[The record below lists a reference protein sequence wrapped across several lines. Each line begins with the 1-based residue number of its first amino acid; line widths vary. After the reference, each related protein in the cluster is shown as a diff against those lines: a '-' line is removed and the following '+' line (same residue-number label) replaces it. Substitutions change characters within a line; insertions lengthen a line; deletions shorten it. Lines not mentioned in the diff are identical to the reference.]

1 MLLLVPV
8 LTVLIQAFMKTSQ
21 LEKRIIILRLIYEIR
36 SQSAFTTVCL
46 FYALVFSFAKVTYC
60 LIPLAE
66 EFKHFLLE
74 LPFNES
80 YFMALSYLIPSDY
93 THPSFEVLKA
103 PQKH

>member
-46 FYALVFSFAKVTYC
+46 LPLGVFFRQGNILSN
-60 LIPLAE
+60 PLAE

-80 YFMALSYLIPSDY
+80 YFMVCNTIPLPF
-93 THPSFEVLKA
+93 TNLPPSIQRYGF
-103 PQKH
+103 